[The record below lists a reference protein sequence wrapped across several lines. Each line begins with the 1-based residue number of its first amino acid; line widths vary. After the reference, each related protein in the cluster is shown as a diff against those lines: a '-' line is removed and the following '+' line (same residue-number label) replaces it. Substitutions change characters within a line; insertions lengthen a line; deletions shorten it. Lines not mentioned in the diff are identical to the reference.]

1 MSLLIL
7 FKYLVLERCVAL
19 FVLLLGC
26 VKVLE
31 GEHVALALCA
41 FLVWDVFESVEL
53 DIDDDLPLVQRS
65 ALQIGHLL
73 RARKQLL
80 SNI

>member
-1 MSLLIL
+1 M
-7 FKYLVLERCVAL
+7 
-19 FVLLLGC
+19 
-26 VKVLE
+26 LE

-41 FLVWDVFESVEL
+41 FLVWDVFKSVEL
-53 DIDDDLPLVQRS
+53 DIDDDLPLVQRA

-80 SNI
+80 SDV